1 MTIMKE
7 WNSKEWRNQ
16 FFEAM
21 KVHSREQVRQLH
33 KQAFEATKRVVMK
46 EKAYTSETGTHVAL
60 PSAETMVR
68 GTRFFYRPFDVRRVA
83 CAYRTEYEVVCQDC
97 LDAAKVLKDEGMNT
111 VVLNLANANNPGG
124 GVEMGCSAQEEQL
137 FIRTNLMLSL
147 YPFKKRLADAYGLRA
162 NRLQYPLEPNFGGIY
177 TPNALVL
184 RGGKDTGY
192 AWLEQ
197 PYEMSFIAV
206 AGIDKRGKDSLL
218 NMWEEEQTR
227 NKIRTIL
234 RIALYKGH
242 DAIVLGALGCGAFNN
257 DNKQV
262 AHLFHQVLLD
272 DEFSGKFKKVVFA
285 ILGKP
290 FPYFHRAFS

>member
-1 MTIMKE
+1 ME
-7 WNSKEWRNQ
+7 
-16 FFEAM
+16 
-21 KVHSREQVRQLH
+21 
-33 KQAFEATKRVVMK
+33 
-46 EKAYTSETGTHVAL
+46 
-60 PSAETMVR
+60 
-68 GTRFFYRPFDVRRVA
+68 
-83 CAYRTEYEVVCQDC
+83 
-97 LDAAKVLKDEGMNT
+97 
-111 VVLNLANANNPGG
+111 
-124 GVEMGCSAQEEQL
+124 
-137 FIRTNLMLSL
+137 
-147 YPFKKRLADAYGLRA
+147 
-162 NRLQYPLEPNFGGIY
+162 
-177 TPNALVL
+177 
-184 RGGKDTGY
+184 GKDTGY

-262 AHLFHQVLLD
+262 AYLFHQVLLD

-290 FPYFHRAFS
+290 FPYFHLAFS